1 MKKARIVAK
10 VPKVK
15 EPRTRR
21 EKVKKQLTQR
31 EKVLR
36 FRRRLVFAFI
46 LGSVI
51 FLTVM
56 LGVKPLWQMHSSN
69 QEVKAREARLEQER
83 EKTTSLEEKKQ
94 QAGDPLLI
102 EEEARKLGYVMPGEI
117 PIVIL
122 EPPATDQ
129 SGSDIASDNDTSD
142 NNATD
147 NTTGN

>member
-1 MKKARIVAK
+1 MKKSRKVAK
-10 VPKVK
+10 VSKVK
-15 EPRTRR
+15 EPRARR
-21 EKVKKQLTQR
+21 QKVKKQLTQR

-36 FRRRLVFAFI
+36 FRRRIVFAFI
-46 LGSVI
+46 LSSVI

-83 EKTTSLEEKKQ
+83 EKTASLEEKKQ

-129 SGSDIASDNDTSD
+129 SGGSETPTNR
-142 NNATD
+142 
-147 NTTGN
+147 TTGD